1 MGNPETMATLATQS
15 TGRRQKTNK
24 QTNKQKIKQKNNTGT
39 TKNLEWIEMFGK
51 VKEKCPNVYWS
62 VMRIVLI
69 GYENC
74 IDRLWELY

>member
-39 TKNLEWIEMFGK
+39 TKNLE
-51 VKEKCPNVYWS
+51 
-62 VMRIVLI
+62 
-69 GYENC
+69 
-74 IDRLWELY
+74 